1 MRDFATDKRTRWI
14 QECQE
19 MSWVEVIE
27 VKDFALILLL
37 LNLILAILILA

>member
-1 MRDFATDKRTRWI
+1 MTDYATDKRTKWI
-14 QECQE
+14 QEAQD

-27 VKDFALILLL
+27 AKDFALILIL

>member
-1 MRDFATDKRTRWI
+1 MDYATDKRTQWVKDA
-14 QECQE
+14 QD

-27 VKDFALILLL
+27 AKDFALILVL

>member
-1 MRDFATDKRTRWI
+1 MTDYATDKRTKWI

-27 VKDFALILLL
+27 AKDFLYILIL